1 MMIRKK
7 LTQQKLI
14 DSKKK
19 LRFLKIGMRY
29 ISTHTIT
36 WIVKIADR
44 FRIMYT
50 YIGLLESYFFNCQVW
65 SFRFYLYKL
74 ALHVHVPM
82 KYSIISRIN
91 KGMAD

>member
-44 FRIMYT
+44 F
-50 YIGLLESYFFNCQVW
+50 GF
-65 SFRFYLYKL
+65 
-74 ALHVHVPM
+74 
-82 KYSIISRIN
+82 
-91 KGMAD
+91 